1 MGEGSS
7 VGEIKHRQSLHEN
20 KSSRKMLTSR
30 AYVFKLNLNFGKFAV
45 VTNLNVKT
53 GIRYFSHTLA

>member
-1 MGEGSS
+1 M
-7 VGEIKHRQSLHEN
+7 GEIKHRQSLHEN
-20 KSSRKMLTSR
+20 KSSRKMLTGR